1 MPSQPLTN
9 FEIQKS
15 YQNEPKFAGVYS
27 RNNLNKI
34 KEGTNII
41 NLADYKSRKAHWIAL
56 CEYRKCNILW

>member
-15 YQNEPKFAGVYS
+15 YQNEPKFDGVYS

-34 KEGTNII
+34 KDGTNII
-41 NLADYKSRKAHWIAL
+41 NLADYKSRKGHWIAL
-56 CEYRKCNILW
+56 CEYRKCNIL